1 MTSDMTGYFA
11 QKTPSFQTPGAAF
24 QSASFAMKYWK
35 MASALPGKLNMGIGA
50 FGRVFT
56 LDPSGQ
62 VEPVQG
68 SLTDLPAGIW
78 SRYEVS
84 EEAVAGAACLSRNRR
99 LHLAFFQ
106 VCSFSASADI
116 WFAFDKKTDID
127 AKVQVIQSEGLA
139 GAFVVSMDLD
149 DFDGNSCT
157 DTNDLHRPYAVTDR
171 VHAQLNTTVNPSV

>member
-78 SRYEVS
+78 SRYEV
-84 EEAVAGAACLSRNRR
+84 
-99 LHLAFFQ
+99 
-106 VCSFSASADI
+106 CSFSASADI

-127 AKVQVIQSEGLA
+127 AKVPKSKQVIKMWRN
-139 GAFVVSMDLD
+139 VVRAAHIFIVCFFLFSWSCRCKSFKVKALPEPLSCLWTWMTLTETPAPTPTI
-149 DFDGNSCT
+149 CT
-157 DTNDLHRPYAVTDR
+157 DLMPSP
-171 VHAQLNTTVNPSV
+171 TVCTPN

>member
-78 SRYEVS
+78 SRYEV
-84 EEAVAGAACLSRNRR
+84 
-99 LHLAFFQ
+99 
-106 VCSFSASADI
+106 CSFSASADI